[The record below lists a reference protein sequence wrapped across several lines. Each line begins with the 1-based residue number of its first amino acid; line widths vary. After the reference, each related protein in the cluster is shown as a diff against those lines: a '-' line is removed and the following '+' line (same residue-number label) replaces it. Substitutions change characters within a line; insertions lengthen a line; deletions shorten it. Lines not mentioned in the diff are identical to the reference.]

1 MHLPVLKSAAP
12 VPAFVLVLL
21 SLGLVSCSDPTL
33 SVISSLP
40 GHGLRGKTLAIGG
53 LTAPGTNIYPG
64 QTEESII
71 LVNAEQELQKHLK
84 HSRVLSMAAVQ
95 QAVGHAPSKFSSG
108 VPIILG
114 SKLSP
119 AFMRKAQAHGIDCLL
134 WIDLRVNSVEAD
146 STQRTFSRTVRNSC
160 SCGKVNG
167 KSCSA
172 GSCTSGCRRSCSSY
186 STEVKNVVS
195 KIARRTVGAS
205 YSLVD
210 TATGH
215 VSWQAESMLTRS
227 NVRSNSSASGVPE
240 PPSAPLPPTES
251 AIMRRMTK
259 AALKNLPD

>member
-1 MHLPVLKSAAP
+1 MNLAAFF
-12 VPAFVLVLL
+12 PAFVFAFVSLHL
-21 SLGLVSCSDPTL
+21 SSCRSDPTL
-33 SVISSLP
+33 SVTSSLP
-40 GHGLRGKTLAIGG
+40 KHGLRGWTLAIGG

-64 QTEESII
+64 QEEESII
-71 LVNAEQELQKHLK
+71 LVNAEQELRKHLK

-119 AFMRKAQAHGIDCLL
+119 AFMHKAQAHGIDCLL

-146 STQRTFSRTVRNSC
+146 SRQNTFTRTVSNSC
-160 SCGKVNG
+160 TCGKVNG
-167 KSCSA
+167 KSCRG
-172 GSCTSGCRRSCSSY
+172 GSCASGCGRSCSSY
-186 STEVKNVVS
+186 STEVENVVS

-205 YSLVD
+205 YSLLD

-215 VSWQAESMLTRS
+215 VVWQAESMLTRS
-227 NVRSNSSASGVPE
+227 SVRSNSSSTGVPV

-251 AIMRRMTK
+251 QIMKRMTR
-259 AALKNLPD
+259 AALKRLPQ